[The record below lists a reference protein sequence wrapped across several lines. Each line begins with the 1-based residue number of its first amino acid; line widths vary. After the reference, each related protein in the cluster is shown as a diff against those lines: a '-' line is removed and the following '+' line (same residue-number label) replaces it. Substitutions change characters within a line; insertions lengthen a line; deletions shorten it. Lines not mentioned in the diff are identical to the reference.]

1 MVSGGSDTSF
11 LTVPVDDS
19 LPKRNYFCAAIV
31 AIIQE
36 FLANG
41 DSPFGI
47 SILLDAVSFPVVD
60 VRWFQTFIPKSLVL
74 SF

>member
-36 FLANG
+36 FLA
-41 DSPFGI
+41 
-47 SILLDAVSFPVVD
+47 
-60 VRWFQTFIPKSLVL
+60 T
-74 SF
+74 